1 MEYKNPLV
9 VTLSDTP
16 STRSA
21 EHPNVFQINAKQSW
35 NTFKKEL
42 HRAAELSEG
51 FDYIA
56 LSYTDSLVN
65 GDDVSRKSL
74 DIMSN
79 EVAKVGTNYSVPV
92 INRFDG
98 QIYQLNPAYGEGV
111 EYMPDNATVVSKYEQ
126 FDNNDDWQK
135 HQSDVWSKFAEINT
149 LKDGSYGPDHKG
161 LLTSNSR
168 GLTEK
173 DLDGFFSLSPHK
185 VIIPS
190 LVNDDMVG
198 MPGIKAIKNDDSYFY
213 GDKFVGQGALSLSS
227 MGSGYAI
234 PMRNKNG
241 DMAKFQIGA
250 DVSKYNFTLKARTE
264 HGVSIQNSEIYNK
277 KERKYT
283 LKLTDGSNSELKVVR
298 ADNNGA
304 TLSDI
309 KGEFEVSIKQ
319 DVKPLLIERGYDVPE
334 IIDTLHAQP
343 SAKYNWPAPGNM
355 VGVAEKGGL
364 DVPKLVSPSEPGFIP
379 VREPKTPDAGYT
391 LLVVEGALKGHIV
404 ATYLQKDNL
413 SEVTDA
419 IAQNGQG
426 LVVSQVPGVI
436 RKFIEGTQSIYDTY
450 DIRDSVVA
458 MDADGRYNRSVAQG
472 IKDAEEILSQHGPTR
487 VMSWN
492 PDQKGLDDALIAI
505 GRNEIGLGEFGM
517 TFGTADELFPLHQA
531 ERPNPYKLDGT
542 RANRQEWPEEYE
554 KKKLHSQEVKTKI
567 MEESKELDEKLS
579 MHDSAK
585 EAPILP
591 LLEKPQSVPKVYTID
606 QTDLDRISEKH
617 EQGEISAED
626 MQDFL
631 QSVSDL
637 TKSLHDQLSNFAK

>member
-1 MEYKNPLV
+1 
-9 VTLSDTP
+9 
-16 STRSA
+16 
-21 EHPNVFQINAKQSW
+21 
-35 NTFKKEL
+35 
-42 HRAAELSEG
+42 
-51 FDYIA
+51 
-56 LSYTDSLVN
+56 
-65 GDDVSRKSL
+65 
-74 DIMSN
+74 
-79 EVAKVGTNYSVPV
+79 
-92 INRFDG
+92 
-98 QIYQLNPAYGEGV
+98 
-111 EYMPDNATVVSKYEQ
+111 
-126 FDNNDDWQK
+126 
-135 HQSDVWSKFAEINT
+135 
-149 LKDGSYGPDHKG
+149 
-161 LLTSNSR
+161 
-168 GLTEK
+168 
-173 DLDGFFSLSPHK
+173 
-185 VIIPS
+185 
-190 LVNDDMVG
+190 MVG
-198 MPGIKAIKNDDSYFY
+198 MPGIKAIKNDDTYFY
-213 GDKFVGQGALSLSS
+213 GDKFVGQGALVLSS

-264 HGVSIQNSEIYNK
+264 QGVSVQNSEIYNK

-283 LKLTDGSNSELKVVR
+283 LKFTDGTASELSVVR

-304 TLSDI
+304 TLSDA

-319 DVKPLLIERGYDVPE
+319 DVKPLLVERGYDVPE
-334 IIDTLHAQP
+334 IIDTLRAQP
-343 SAKYNWPAPGNM
+343 NAKYNWPAPGNM

-404 ATYLQKDNL
+404 ATYLQKENL
-413 SEVTDA
+413 SDVTDA
-419 IAQNGQG
+419 IAPNGQG

-450 DIRDSVVA
+450 DVRDSVVA

-505 GRNEIGLGEFGM
+505 GRHEIGLDEFGM
-517 TFGTADELFPLHQA
+517 TFGTAEELFPLHQA

-554 KKKLHSQEVKTKI
+554 KSKLRSQEMKTKI
-567 MEESKELDEKLS
+567 MEESKELDEKLATN
-579 MHDSAK
+579 DSAK
-585 EAPILP
+585 EVPILP
-591 LLEKPQSVPKVYTID
+591 VLEPPRPVPKVYTID
-606 QTDLDRISEKH
+606 QNDLDRISEKH